1 MASRAFGVLAV
12 FPATA
17 SSRRPRSGT
26 CSRSGSRVSNLR
38 CRSTSSR
45 TGASR
50 PVTSNRKTT
59 SFDLR
64 SQKDGTAMST
74 KIASDRKMRVEEILA
89 AFGIKA
95 GGTVTGV
102 AYGGAFHDDASGPL
116 VETRDPSTGDVLA
129 HVRTASPDDCR
140 RAGTQAHETFSPLR
154 EGAAPPPGAIRRP
167 PRGGV
172 FVRQEKTG
180 TVLSPAER
188 QIPSAGPRQGA
199 EDI

>member
-17 SSRRPRSGT
+17 SSRRRRSGT

-64 SQKDGTAMST
+64 IQKDGTAMST

-89 AFGIKA
+89 AFGMKA

-102 AYGGAFHDDASGPL
+102 AYGGGFYDEGSGTPGGKGG
-116 VETRDPSTGDVLA
+116 PATGDGPA
-129 HVRTASPDDCR
+129 HVRNPRPDDCKR
-140 RAGTQAHETFSPLR
+140 VGTQAH
-154 EGAAPPPGAIRRP
+154 AAIFRW
-167 PRGGV
+167 
-172 FVRQEKTG
+172 
-180 TVLSPAER
+180 
-188 QIPSAGPRQGA
+188 
-199 EDI
+199 

>member
-1 MASRAFGVLAV
+1 MDSRAFGVLAV
-12 FPATA
+12 YPATA

-38 CRSTSSR
+38 CRSISSR

-64 SQKDGTAMST
+64 IQKDGLAMST

-89 AFGIKA
+89 AFGMKA

-102 AYGGAFHDDASGPL
+102 GYGGAVHDGASGTL
-116 VETRDPSTGDVLA
+116 VE
-129 HVRTASPDDCR
+129 
-140 RAGTQAHETFSPLR
+140 AGYPARGYGLR
-154 EGAAPPPGAIRRP
+154 
-167 PRGGV
+167 
-172 FVRQEKTG
+172 
-180 TVLSPAER
+180 
-188 QIPSAGPRQGA
+188 
-199 EDI
+199 